1 MYQVMCRQT
10 TRVMT
15 EAVCGYR
22 IGHFVWI
29 NTGGALS
36 TARGRMFKHRS
47 LIELHFQKK
56 KKNFIFSGGK
66 PESFPPS
73 VRLRRAKWGE
83 GEISTE

>member
-56 KKNFIFSGGK
+56 KKKLHF
-66 PESFPPS
+66 
-73 VRLRRAKWGE
+73 LRRETGKLSTVGE
-83 GEISTE
+83 ASPRKMGRG